1 MKCYV
6 ISVSLG
12 TGCYRHIQI
21 RAHATLNRLSKAI
34 LSAFDFEDDHAHAF
48 FMDNH
53 IWSPAK
59 AYFSMKMDLDDRLT
73 TGARLEDFR
82 LKKGDSF
89 KYLFDFGDEWVFQ
102 CKFLRETDD
111 PSEIPRV
118 IRRVGESPEQYPDY
132 ADMGYD
138 DMDDDERYPEI
149 YEKEQ
154 VEELY
159 DALPVKKKVV
169 KLVRRY
175 CEAASHLYGIVPLGV
190 VLEIYNQH
198 NVPLSQEDFVQITE
212 VMRHEAND
220 FIILG
225 AEALYD
231 DAPVVEP
238 LDREII
244 SVMILNCGLEE
255 YYRLA
260 EMQEGKEFVVLPK
273 ERFLAYEDPYFLQ
286 RTPQSDAMLRFLK
299 RREAGASF
307 PAEDTLNVIRVM
319 IWLEAPTQ
327 DILDGVQENSIRLKN
342 EREFME
348 FIKLLQDMSNNTRKI
363 ANRGQTPEELR
374 ENMRREAQ
382 EKKTAK
388 PVEKEPKPVEKDPNQ
403 ISLWGEG
410 E

>member
-1 MKCYV
+1 MQCYV
-6 ISVSLG
+6 ISISLG

-59 AYFSMKMDLDDRLT
+59 AYFSMKMDPEDRLT
-73 TGARLEDFR
+73 TGVRLEDFH

-118 IRRVGESPEQYPDY
+118 IRSVGESPEQYSDY
-132 ADMGYD
+132 ADMGYAN
-138 DMDDDERYPEI
+138 MDDAERYPEI
-149 YEKEQ
+149 CEQ
-154 VEELY
+154 ELIEELY
-159 DALPVKKKVV
+159 DTLPIKKKVV

-175 CEAASHLYGIVPLGV
+175 CEAASHLYGIIPVWV
-190 VLEIYNQH
+190 VREIYNQH
-198 NVPLSQEDFVQITE
+198 NVPLSQEDFMEITDI
-212 VMRHEAND
+212 MRHEAND
-220 FIILG
+220 FVILG
-225 AEALYD
+225 AEAFYD
-231 DAPVVEP
+231 DVPVAHP

-244 SVMILNCGLEE
+244 SVMILACRPEE

-260 EMQEGKEFVVLPK
+260 ELQEEKGFVVLPK
-273 ERFLAYEDPYFLQ
+273 ERFLAYEDSSFFQ
-286 RTPQSDAMLRFLK
+286 KTPQSDAMLRFLK
-299 RREAGASF
+299 SREAGAHL
-307 PAEDTLNVIRVM
+307 PAEDTLCVIREM
-319 IWLEAPTQ
+319 IWLEAPMQ
-327 DILDGVQENSIRLKN
+327 DILDGVQENCFRLKN
-342 EREFME
+342 ECEFME
-348 FIKLLQDMSNNTRKI
+348 FLKLLQDMSNNTRKI

-374 ENMRREAQ
+374 ENMRKKAQ
-382 EKKTAK
+382 EKKVAK
-388 PVEKEPKPVEKDPNQ
+388 RVEKDPNQ
-403 ISLWGEG
+403 ISMWGED